1 MRQARAQRP
10 REGRTANREARRQQ
24 LIDATIDSI
33 SKRGFSGTT
42 LETVTKG
49 ASLSHGVV
57 NFYFDSKEAL
67 YVETLGYLAQEHYDL
82 WHGAMLR
89 AGGDP
94 VRQLTAIVEADF
106 DRSVCSAKK
115 LAVWYAFWGQ
125 AKYRPNYLKVHNGYD
140 EQRYLE
146 IARLCREIAADGGY
160 AAIDSESVA
169 RGIEAMI
176 DGLWLSLLM
185 YPKWTNRAKA
195 RNDAF
200 AYLACAFPKHFAQ
213 PHLEAKGTDCEGDC
227 NLEKEV

>member
-10 REGRTANREARRQQ
+10 SEGRTANREARRQQ

-49 ASLSHGVV
+49 ANLSHGVV
-57 NFYFDSKEAL
+57 NFYFESKEAL

-89 AGGDP
+89 AGSDP
-94 VRQLTAIVEADF
+94 VDQLTAIVEADF

-125 AKYRPNYLKVHNGYD
+125 AKYRPNYLKVHSGYD
-140 EQRYLE
+140 EQRYAE
-146 IARLCREIAADGGY
+146 IARLCREIAADGDY
-160 AAIDSESVA
+160 AHANAESVS

-185 YPKWTNRAKA
+185 YPKWTSRAKA
-195 RNDAF
+195 RDDAF
-200 AYLACAFPKHFAQ
+200 TYLACAFPDHFSQ
-213 PHLEAKGTDCEGDC
+213 PFLQATGSDCEADC
-227 NLEKEV
+227 KADDNA